1 MATDTQA
8 AHSGAEERAARGGHR
23 ERASQERW
31 QRAWSHREDLLKVAR
46 RRSMSQEDAEDA
58 VHEAMLRAAENPH
71 LDDDRLGAWL
81 TTVTMRLCVDR
92 YRQVNREAEVRS
104 SPLLVAPRPAPVD
117 EVVCDR
123 AEARWLAVRSGELP
137 ARQAEALRLKSED
150 LDVGEVAR
158 EMGLSYRTVESLL
171 ARARRT
177 LRASLA
183 GTLGV
188 VLWLLGRRPRTGGN
202 AHLVVAASTAA
213 TLAVAGF
220 VVPYAQPG
228 DGPGPSPATSE
239 TADVRTAGDGAG
251 RSGEERNGAG
261 QGVPK
266 GPLPT
271 PPGVPGAPGAGLPV
285 PPLLPGPVL
294 PSLPPVAA
302 PEVPSVPAMPGT
314 TGIPAISAIPATP
327 AIPEL
332 PDASGAPPLPEASGV
347 PGLPDLPADP
357 DGAAQ
362 EAPAAPRAAATAP
375 AAPAEPALPSP
386 PPPGPPPAP
395 ARSIPGGTPAP

>member
-1 MATDTQA
+1 MATDTQT
-8 AHSGAEERAARGGHR
+8 AHTGAKERAARGGPR
-23 ERASQERW
+23 EGASQERW

-46 RRSMSQEDAEDA
+46 RRSMTPEDAEDA

-71 LDDDRLGAWL
+71 LDDERLGAWL

-104 SPLLVAPRPAPVD
+104 SPRLVAPRPAPLE

-183 GTLGV
+183 GTLGL

-202 AHLVVAASTAA
+202 AQLVVAASTAA

-220 VVPYAQPG
+220 VVPYAY
-228 DGPGPSPATSE
+228 DGGGPARSPATSE
-239 TADVRTAGDGAG
+239 TADVRPAGDDRARAG
-251 RSGEERNGAG
+251 DSPAASAG
-261 QGVPK
+261 PA
-266 GPLPT
+266 T
-271 PPGVPGAPGAGLPV
+271 PAPGGPETPGTGRAV
-285 PPLLPGPVL
+285 PLLLPDPAL
-294 PSLPPVAA
+294 PSLPPVPA
-302 PEVPSVPAMPGT
+302 PAVPSVPDVPQVAE
-314 TGIPAISAIPATP
+314 
-327 AIPEL
+327 IPEAPAL
-332 PDASGAPPLPEASGV
+332 PVLPTAPLPTVPDASDASGPSAVGGPAPDRSAPHLVLPSEPPSAPPLPGK
-347 PGLPDLPADP
+347 
-357 DGAAQ
+357 
-362 EAPAAPRAAATAP
+362 T
-375 AAPAEPALPSP
+375 SP
-386 PPPGPPPAP
+386 
-395 ARSIPGGTPAP
+395 